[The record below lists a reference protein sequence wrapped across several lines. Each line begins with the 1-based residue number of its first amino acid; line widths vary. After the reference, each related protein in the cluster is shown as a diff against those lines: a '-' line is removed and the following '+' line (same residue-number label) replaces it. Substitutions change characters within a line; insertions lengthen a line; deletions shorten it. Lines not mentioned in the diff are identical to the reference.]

1 MGPIITGS
9 VTAMDV
15 NSGKVVAK
23 YDMDYPQLGGLVAT
37 KGGLVFSSHPDGT
50 VVALDSDNLKE
61 LWSFETNAGVNAP
74 PITFSAGGKQYVA
87 ILAGLGGAWPKWF
100 IGSTPGMEK
109 VQPGQTL
116 YVFGL

>member
-50 VVALDSDNLKE
+50 VVALDSDNSRNYGHSKLMQV
-61 LWSFETNAGVNAP
+61 LMHL
-74 PITFSAGGKQYVA
+74 Q
-87 ILAGLGGAWPKWF
+87 
-100 IGSTPGMEK
+100 
-109 VQPGQTL
+109 
-116 YVFGL
+116 

>member
-1 MGPIITGS
+1 
-9 VTAMDV
+9 
-15 NSGKVVAK
+15 
-23 YDMDYPQLGGLVAT
+23 MDYPQLGGLVAT

-50 VVALDSDNLKE
+50 VVALDSDNLKNYGHSK
-61 LWSFETNAGVNAP
+61 LMQVLMP

-87 ILAGLGGAWPKWF
+87 ILAGLGGRMANWF